1 MHWHWNFEGKI
12 NKWDRS
18 KLAEWW
24 TGLISIL
31 LCLWDSGSWRRGRG
45 WEKGRSEERSGH
57 RRRLSIKF
65 ATWTGTGNSNWVG
78 WKVSLSFHKMVWKTL
93 RKLNTVK
100 RSVIIQG
107 KLKMGKYEALSS
119 PLHDLLARNSSLTT
133 SDQFLLI
140 RETKM
145 TRWPN

>member
-1 MHWHWNFEGKI
+1 
-12 NKWDRS
+12 
-18 KLAEWW
+18 
-24 TGLISIL
+24 
-31 LCLWDSGSWRRGRG
+31 
-45 WEKGRSEERSGH
+45 
-57 RRRLSIKF
+57 
-65 ATWTGTGNSNWVG
+65 
-78 WKVSLSFHKMVWKTL
+78 MVWKTL

-140 RETKM
+140 RKTKM
-145 TRWPN
+145 TK

>member
-24 TGLISIL
+24 TGLISVL
-31 LCLWDSGSWRRGRG
+31 LCLWDSGREG
-45 WEKGRSEERSGH
+45 WEKGRSVEQSEH
-57 RRRLSIKF
+57 RQHLSIKF
-65 ATWTGTGNSNWVG
+65 ATWTGTGNNNWVG
-78 WKVSLSFHKMVWKTL
+78 WKVPSSFHKMVWKTL
-93 RKLNTVK
+93 RKLNTMK
-100 RSVIIQG
+100 WSMIIQG
-107 KLKMGKYEALSS
+107 KLKMGKQEALSS
-119 PLHDLLARNSSLTT
+119 PLHELLARNSSLT

-145 TRWPN
+145 TKWSN